1 MKNKHPGVELEKK
14 LKSIGMKNKEL
25 AIRTGV
31 TEKHVSTIINGM
43 KAITNNFARKLEYA
57 LDEPKAEY
65 WVTLQAKYDK
75 EFSEEQDKY
84 NIDKDESKV
93 LKEIKII
100 MPYLYEIG
108 VLNENDD
115 NIKKILDL
123 RRFARIS
130 NLINIAN
137 LPHYGA
143 YRIQLKTNVNIN
155 PYVLYIW
162 QCACEYIAKKVKIE
176 NEVNY
181 TLLKEKLPQIK
192 SLMFSDPQNIENELQ
207 KIFYE
212 CGIIFKIVKY
222 FKGAP
227 VHGFIKKL
235 GQSNNVV
242 LCMTFRQ
249 KRADVFWFT
258 LLHEIGHILNKDENN
273 YLVDFEFAKGDEEL
287 EADNFANKELINQND
302 YKRFVD
308 NDVFTLPAIKRFAKS
323 QNVQPYIVI
332 GRLQHDQIIGW
343 NEYVNE
349 IPKYEFIEEQINK

>member
-1 MKNKHPGVELEKK
+1 MKNKHPGIELERK

-143 YRIQLKTNVNIN
+143 YRIQLKNNVNIN
-155 PYVLYIW
+155 PYVLYFW
-162 QCACEYIAKKVKIE
+162 HCACEYIAKQVKIE
-176 NEVNY
+176 NELNY
-181 TLLKEKLPQIK
+181 NLLREKLP
-192 SLMFSDPQNIENELQ
+192 
-207 KIFYE
+207 
-212 CGIIFKIVKY
+212 
-222 FKGAP
+222 
-227 VHGFIKKL
+227 
-235 GQSNNVV
+235 NN
-242 LCMTFRQ
+242 F
-249 KRADVFWFT
+249 
-258 LLHEIGHILNKDENN
+258 
-273 YLVDFEFAKGDEEL
+273 
-287 EADNFANKELINQND
+287 
-302 YKRFVD
+302 
-308 NDVFTLPAIKRFAKS
+308 
-323 QNVQPYIVI
+323 
-332 GRLQHDQIIGW
+332 
-343 NEYVNE
+343 
-349 IPKYEFIEEQINK
+349 

>member
-43 KAITNNFARKLEYA
+43 KSITNNFARKLEYA

-75 EFSEEQDKY
+75 EFSDEQDKY

-100 MPYLYEIG
+100 IPYLYEIG
-108 VLNENDD
+108 VLNESDD

-143 YRIQLKTNVNIN
+143 YRIQLKNNVNIN
-155 PYVLYIW
+155 PYVLYFW
-162 QCACEYIAKKVKIE
+162 HCACEYIAKQVKIE
-176 NEVNY
+176 NELNY
-181 TLLKEKLPQIK
+181 NLLREKLPLIK
-192 SLMFSDPQNIENELQ
+192 SLMFLEPQNIENELQ
-207 KIFYE
+207 KIFAE
-212 CGIIFKIVKY
+212 CGIVFKIVKY

-227 VHGFIKKL
+227 VQGFIKNYLSK
-235 GQSNNVV
+235 NII
-242 LCMTFRQ
+242 LCMTLRQ
-249 KRADVFWFT
+249 NRADIFWFS
-258 LLHEIGHILNKDENN
+258 LFHEIGHILNKDENN

-302 YKRFVD
+302 YKKFVE
-308 NDVFTLPAIKRFAKS
+308 NDVFTLPAIKRFAKT

-343 NEYVNE
+343 DEYLNE
-349 IPKYEFIEEQINK
+349 IPKYEFMEK

>member
-1 MKNKHPGVELEKK
+1 MQNKHPGIELEKK

-43 KAITNNFARKLEYA
+43 KSITNNFARKLEYA

-65 WVTLQAKYDK
+65 WVTLQAKFDK
-75 EFSEEQDKY
+75 EFSDEQDKY

-93 LKEIKII
+93 LKEI
-100 MPYLYEIG
+100 G
-108 VLNENDD
+108 VLNESDD

-130 NLINIAN
+130 NLMNIAN

-143 YRIQLKTNVNIN
+143 YRIQLKNNVNIN

-162 QCACEYIAKKVKIE
+162 QCACEYLAKKEKIE

-181 TLLKEKLPQIK
+181 SLLKEKIPQIK
-192 SLMFSDPQNIENELQ
+192 SLMFLDPKNLENELQ
-207 KIFYE
+207 KIFAE
-212 CGIIFKIVKY
+212 CGIVFRIVKY
-222 FKGAP
+222 FRGAP
-227 VHGFIKKL
+227 VQGFIKKL
-235 GQSNNVV
+235 DQSNNVV

-249 KRADVFWFT
+249 KKANIFWFT
-258 LLHEIGHILNKDENN
+258 LFHEIGHILNKDENN
-273 YLVDFEFAKGDEEL
+273 YLVDFESSKGDIEVD
-287 EADNFANKELINQND
+287 ADNFANKSLMNQND

-323 QNVQPYIVI
+323 QDIQPYIVI
-332 GRLQHDQIIGW
+332 GRLKHDQIIEW

-349 IPKYEFIEEQINK
+349 IPKYEFIEK

>member
-1 MKNKHPGVELEKK
+1 MQNKHPGVELEKK

-65 WVTLQAKYDK
+65 WVTLQAKFDK
-75 EFSEEQDKY
+75 EFSDEQDKY

-108 VLNENDD
+108 VLNESDD

-143 YRIQLKTNVNIN
+143 YRIQLKNNVNIN
-155 PYVLYIW
+155 PYVLYFW
-162 QCACEYIAKKVKIE
+162 HCACEYIAKQVKIE
-176 NEVNY
+176 NELNY
-181 TLLKEKLPQIK
+181 NLLREKLPLIK
-192 SLMFSDPQNIENELQ
+192 SLMFSEPQNIENELQ
-207 KIFYE
+207 KIFAE
-212 CGIIFKIVKY
+212 CGIVFKIVKY

-227 VHGFIKKL
+227 VQGFIKNYLSK
-235 GQSNNVV
+235 NII
-242 LCMTFRQ
+242 LCMTLRQ
-249 KRADVFWFT
+249 NRADIFWFS
-258 LLHEIGHILNKDENN
+258 LFHEIGHILNKDENN

-302 YKRFVD
+302 YKKFVE
-308 NDVFTLPAIKRFAKS
+308 NDVFTLSAIKRFAKT

-343 NEYVNE
+343 DEYVNE
-349 IPKYEFIEEQINK
+349 IPKYEFMEK